1 MSIMKIDKWI
11 PNWNS
16 SFTFII
22 IQKEIALLQ
31 WNCWRSI
38 VAVKLLTC
46 NCCRVM
52 CSLKQFWSLKA
63 CLVLSVLIN
72 FKGPLCL
79 TILFLFL
86 SVALIAQICI
96 IHVVVILIDY
106 GGPVGWAEWKSQQ
119 VALVG
124 LNFTAGQII
133 RQLLAGQFLVSN
145 SLLSLSS
152 DVTNSNF
159 LSSIITHFARQSKFV
174 IGQISKLNP
183 LLGKA

>member
-1 MSIMKIDKWI
+1 MSTMSIMKIDKWI

-22 IQKEIALLQ
+22 IQKEIALL
-31 WNCWRSI
+31 
-38 VAVKLLTC
+38 KF
-46 NCCRVM
+46 NCCSAIVDVQLLQ
-52 CSLKQFWSLKA
+52 C
-63 CLVLSVLIN
+63 N

-174 IGQISKLNP
+174 IGRISK
-183 LLGKA
+183 